1 MKSNRSR
8 YLRDLRR
15 LMPVYGKSQR
25 EYLHAIDQSIQ
36 DYCNSHPNPTYEELT
51 DHFGAPQEII
61 GDYLR
66 EQDTNMLIHQIG
78 QKHSLQMIV
87 RIFCIAAILC
97 SAFFWYYCYRSYLNC
112 KQSTPAYYY
121 EEIEIIDQ
129 STKTN

>member
-1 MKSNRSR
+1 MKSNCSR

-25 EYLHAIDQSIQ
+25 EYLHAIDQSIE

-66 EQDTNMLIHQIG
+66 GGYPLKSSKM
-78 QKHSLQMIV
+78 
-87 RIFCIAAILC
+87 RIR
-97 SAFFWYYCYRSYLNC
+97 SAYWWHLRR
-112 KQSTPAYYY
+112 
-121 EEIEIIDQ
+121 D
-129 STKTN
+129 